1 MTTFSTWTNTT
12 VLYAILFLSV
22 TVFLVASLHRL
33 LFSPLRHIPGHP
45 LWETSRIPFAYSLL
59 RGHLPYAISALH
71 ERYGPIVR
79 VSPSEISL
87 SPRQPGPISTQYSR
101 RRAGENSTENRTGF
115 SKGSRKG

>member
-79 VSPSEISL
+79 VSPSEISF
-87 SPRQPGPISTQYSR
+87 I
-101 RRAGENSTENRTGF
+101 TETAWTDIYTVF
-115 SKGSRKG
+115 KAKGGRKLN